1 MSDVL
6 VYADAD
12 TIAHKLRGEVPAGEQ
27 CYWTVSGT
35 PRQTSPGERIL
46 FTNGDRVIA
55 EAPIIGVEKGRI
67 WFEPLHTVNRELPAV
82 PVTRGFKYVNS

>member
-1 MSDVL
+1 MSNVL

-12 TIAHKLRGEVPAGEQ
+12 TIAHKHRGEVPAGHD

-35 PRQTSPGERIL
+35 PRQTSSGEQIL
-46 FTNGDRVIA
+46 FTDGDRVIA
-55 EAPIIGVEKGRI
+55 AAPITGVEEGRI
-67 WFEPLHTVNRELPAV
+67 WFEPLQTVDRELPAV